1 MSEGSKIRAG
11 GKRATGDTELENRA
25 TQPSRNFLDF
35 CISYQLFWIFSNH
48 MTMFFILCFVRILCF
63 VYHCFICA
71 VLVLVV
77 YSIVSCSH
85 MGCVLFL
92 VLHAVVGSVSICLSY
107 CASHILLM
115 LVSQLLVVCLF

>member
-1 MSEGSKIRAG
+1 MISRGVP
-11 GKRATGDTELENRA
+11 L
-25 TQPSRNFLDF
+25 PSVFL
-35 CISYQLFWIFSNH
+35 SYQWGHWLLS
-48 MTMFFILCFVRILCF
+48 LGGGGGGGYFVRILCF